1 MTAGVRHWSRA
12 AATVLDADGKA
23 TDLGRR
29 PKEWVAPEVPE
40 GVVSVTD
47 PDTQRM
53 KANHG
58 YVQGYNAQAV
68 VDEGQIVIA
77 ADGTLC
83 GYAGGLSRKRWLLAH
98 EGVAIA

>member
-1 MTAGVRHWSRA
+1 MPA
-12 AATVLDADGKA
+12 
-23 TDLGRR
+23 
-29 PKEWVAPEVPE
+29 

-53 KANHG
+53 KANRG

-77 ADGTLC
+77 AEITTTPGDFSNLDPMIDG
-83 GYAGGLSRKRWLLAH
+83 GDRRARAGRGRPTGPRSRSRTRSTGTSSTWTR
-98 EGVAIA
+98 